1 VADHVDR
8 VVREAFVH
16 AFDGAMVLCLAVS
29 LAGVLAAFLVAGK
42 SPQPVVG
49 PTTGIPTPETERA

>member
-1 VADHVDR
+1 

-16 AFDGAMVLCLAVS
+16 AFDGAMILCMAVS

-42 SPQPVVG
+42 SPERAAG
-49 PTTGIPTPETERA
+49 PTSENPAPETGRA